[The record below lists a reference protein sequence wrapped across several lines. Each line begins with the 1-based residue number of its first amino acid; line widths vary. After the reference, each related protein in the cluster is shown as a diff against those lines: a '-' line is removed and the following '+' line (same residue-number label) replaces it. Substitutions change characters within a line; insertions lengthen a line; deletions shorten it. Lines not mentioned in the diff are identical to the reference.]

1 MQKNRVHFI
10 GICGSAMAPIAV
22 ELKNIGFN
30 VTGSDKGFFPPIS
43 TYLRDNDM
51 QIQIGYKKE
60 HISSDIDFIVLGNA
74 IGQKNIEFIEAK
86 NKNIPILSYPEVLEK
101 YLIKKDSIVVVGEYG
116 KTTITSFLSFIFS
129 RLDFDP
135 SYMFGGV
142 SLDMDSSVRITNSK
156 YSIVEGDEYNASPTD
171 KLSKFMYYDP
181 KYLILTS
188 LLWDHVDL
196 FPKEIDYIN
205 SFKSLVKKL
214 PKDGVLFINEDDL
227 STQKI
232 YPINSNLKILKYS
245 IKKNDKADYYG
256 KILSYKSG
264 LIEFSIN
271 GKYKFETQLIGEHN
285 IANLT
290 AGLSLCLYL
299 GMDYDKLF
307 SGVLEFRGAKRRLE
321 IRYRDSNLIVIDDF
335 AHSPYKIKA
344 SIDAVRKSFPQYNI
358 ISVFE
363 PHSMSSRDKKTIQ
376 WYKGIFESSD
386 KVIVT
391 DIYRK
396 NSLSEDIRLNSEDIV
411 KVIKT
416 DIKDTI
422 YTPNH
427 SLIESIKS
435 SYKGKD
441 IVLFMSSGSF
451 QGMMEK
457 YINSLV

>member
-1 MQKNRVHFI
+1 MEKNRVHFI

-22 ELKNIGFN
+22 ELKNIGFI

-43 TYLRDNDM
+43 TYLKNNNM

-60 HISSDIDFIVLGNA
+60 HIQSNIDFIVLGNA
-74 IGQKNIEFIEAK
+74 VGEKNIEFIEAK
-86 NKNIPILSYPEVLEK
+86 KRNIPILSYPEVLQK

-129 RLDFDP
+129 KLNLDP

-142 SLDMDSSVRITNSK
+142 SLDMDKSVRITNSK

-196 FPKEIDYIN
+196 FPQESDYIN
-205 SFKSLVKKL
+205 SFKSLVEKL
-214 PKDGVLFINEDDL
+214 PNNGVLFINEDDS

-232 YPINSNLKILKYS
+232 YPIDNIKIIKYS
-245 IKKNDKADYYG
+245 VKNDKSDYYG
-256 KILSYKSG
+256 KIILYKHG
-264 LIEFSIN
+264 YIEFVIN
-271 GKYKFETQLIGEHN
+271 GQYNFETQLIGDHN
-285 IANLT
+285 ISNLT

-299 GMDYDKLF
+299 GLDYKKLF
-307 SGVLEFRGAKRRLE
+307 LAVKEFRGAKRRLE
-321 IRYRDSNLIVIDDF
+321 IRYRRENLIVIDDF

-344 SIDAVRKSFPQYNI
+344 SIDAVRKSFPEYNI

-363 PHSMSSRDKKTIQ
+363 PHSISSRDKKTIQ
-376 WYKGIFESSD
+376 WYKGIFNSSD

-396 NSLSEDIRLNSEDIV
+396 NSLSEYTRLNSEDIV
-411 KVIKT
+411 NVVKSDVQN
-416 DIKDTI
+416 TI
-422 YTPNH
+422 YSSNI
-427 SLIESIKS
+427 SLIESIES

-441 IVLFMSSGSF
+441 IILFMSSGSF
-451 QGMMEK
+451 QGMMDK
-457 YINSLV
+457 YIDSL